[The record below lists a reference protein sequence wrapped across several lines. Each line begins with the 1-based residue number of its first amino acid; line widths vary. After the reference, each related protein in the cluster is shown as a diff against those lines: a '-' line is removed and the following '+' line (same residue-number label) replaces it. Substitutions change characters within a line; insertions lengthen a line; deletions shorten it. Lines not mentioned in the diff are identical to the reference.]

1 MATDDT
7 GFTELSTHDGESAPG
22 GGRGARAGT
31 VYGGSL
37 LNVGEHGVA

>member
-22 GGRGARAGT
+22 GGARAGT